1 MPVGVTG
8 RMVLAGGVSAE
19 GMRSARA
26 ASTWERIVAA
36 VGIGEDIR
44 LIFAYPVHGLST
56 AHCTNVRSFERNSMK
71 LWKIKPPK
79 TRTGQQ

>member
-26 ASTWERIVAA
+26 ASTWERIVSAE
-36 VGIGEDIR
+36 GIAKYIR
-44 LIFAYPVHGLST
+44 LMFA
-56 AHCTNVRSFERNSMK
+56 
-71 LWKIKPPK
+71 
-79 TRTGQQ
+79 